1 MFDYNVTCLSFGQL
15 LYQQILWN
23 TELSPKPWDNC
34 LGHFQGSN
42 QMGLCAPLVDSK
54 TNNSSEASNFHQ
66 NLDIIA
72 LKKKG
77 MNSMC
82 LSAPFVESKTNNS
95 YETPNGHKNL
105 EVISLDPVN
114 QLVITSA
121 TTQP

>member
-1 MFDYNVTCLSFGQL
+1 
-15 LYQQILWN
+15 
-23 TELSPKPWDNC
+23 
-34 LGHFQGSN
+34 
-42 QMGLCAPLVDSK
+42 
-54 TNNSSEASNFHQ
+54 
-66 NLDIIA
+66 
-72 LKKKG
+72 
-77 MNSMC
+77 MC